1 MSASSIYYPAT
12 DVPMRNESWHAEQAF
27 KSYELGGELWLSCV
41 LSIVAACVV
50 FFGLSTIDSI
60 NHPDI
65 VFEILT
71 KIYLALMWMLSIG
84 CLVFAT
90 ARLMY
95 RQYYSKLS
103 HGKVELYRIDIIEP
117 NDEDYGIRFTSPNG
131 VFTYLNLGCDR
142 ECVAY
147 VIELL
152 QFDAEFRKE
161 INSYLADP
169 VKEKVATENM
179 INSKYKALCGGRN
192 RNREDSDPEPCVN
205 SSTESC
211 VNHSADD
218 GWNVDDEFV

>member
-1 MSASSIYYPAT
+1 MSTSSIYYPAT
-12 DVPMRNESWHAEQAF
+12 DVPVRNESWHAEQAF

-41 LSIVAACVV
+41 LSIVTACVV
-50 FFGLSTIDSI
+50 FFSLSTIDSI
-60 NHPDI
+60 NHPNI
-65 VFEILT
+65 VFEIVA
-71 KIYLALMWMLSIG
+71 KICLALMWVLIIG

-90 ARLMY
+90 THLMY
-95 RQYYSKLS
+95 RKYYSKLS

-117 NDEDYGIRFTSPNG
+117 NDDDWGIQFTSPNG
-131 VFTYLNLGCDR
+131 VFTYLNLGRDP
-142 ECVAY
+142 ECITY

-179 INSKYKALCGGRN
+179 ITSKYKDLCGG

-205 SSTESC
+205 PST
-211 VNHSADD
+211 DD
-218 GWNVDDEFV
+218 DWNVDDDFV

>member
-1 MSASSIYYPAT
+1 MSTSSIYYPAT

-41 LSIVAACVV
+41 LSIVTACVV
-50 FFGLSTIDSI
+50 FFSLSTIDSI
-60 NHPDI
+60 NHPNI
-65 VFEILT
+65 VFEIVA
-71 KIYLALMWMLSIG
+71 KICLALMWVLIIG

-90 ARLMY
+90 THLMY
-95 RQYYSKLS
+95 RKYYSKLS

-117 NDEDYGIRFTSPNG
+117 NDDDWGIQFTSPNG
-131 VFTYLNLGCDR
+131 VFTYLNLGRDP
-142 ECVAY
+142 ECITY

-179 INSKYKALCGGRN
+179 ITSKYKDLCGG

-205 SSTESC
+205 PST
-211 VNHSADD
+211 DD
-218 GWNVDDEFV
+218 DWNVDDDFV

>member
-1 MSASSIYYPAT
+1 MSTSSIYYPAT

-41 LSIVAACVV
+41 LSIVTACVV
-50 FFGLSTIDSI
+50 FFSLSTIDSI
-60 NHPDI
+60 NHPNI
-65 VFEILT
+65 VFEIVV
-71 KIYLALMWMLSIG
+71 KICLALMWVLIIG

-90 ARLMY
+90 THLMY
-95 RQYYSKLS
+95 RKYYSKLS

-117 NDEDYGIRFTSPNG
+117 NDDDWGIQFTSPNG
-131 VFTYLNLGCDR
+131 VFTYLNLGRDP
-142 ECVAY
+142 ECITY

-179 INSKYKALCGGRN
+179 ITSKYKDLCGG

-205 SSTESC
+205 PST
-211 VNHSADD
+211 DD
-218 GWNVDDEFV
+218 DWNVDDDFV

>member
-1 MSASSIYYPAT
+1 MLIMSTSSIYYPAT

-71 KIYLALMWMLSIG
+71 KIYLALMWMLSIV

-117 NDEDYGIRFTSPNG
+117 NDEDWGIQFTSPNG
-131 VFTYLNLGCDR
+131 VFTYLNLGRDP
-142 ECVAY
+142 ECITY

-169 VKEKVATENM
+169 VNKKVSTDNM
-179 INSKYKALCGGRN
+179 INSKHKDLCGGRD
-192 RNREDSDPEPCVN
+192 RKDSDPEPCVN
-205 SSTESC
+205 PSTDGQWD
-211 VNHSADD
+211 VN
-218 GWNVDDEFV
+218 DELV

>member
-147 VIELL
+147 VYVIELL

-179 INSKYKALCGGRN
+179 INSKYKALCGGRASK
-192 RNREDSDPEPCVN
+192 DSNPKPCVN
-205 SSTESC
+205 SST
-211 VNHSADD
+211 DD
-218 GWNVDDEFV
+218 DCKVDD

>member
-1 MSASSIYYPAT
+1 MSTSSIYYPAT

-41 LSIVAACVV
+41 LSIVTACVV
-50 FFGLSTIDSI
+50 FFSLSTIDSI
-60 NHPDI
+60 NHPNI
-65 VFEILT
+65 VFEIVA
-71 KIYLALMWMLSIG
+71 KICLALMWVLIIG

-90 ARLMY
+90 THLMY
-95 RQYYSKLS
+95 RKYYSKLS

-117 NDEDYGIRFTSPNG
+117 NDEDWGIQFTSPNG
-131 VFTYLNLGCDR
+131 VFTYLNLGCDL
-142 ECVAY
+142 ECSMYA
-147 VIELL
+147 IELL

-179 INSKYKALCGGRN
+179 ITSKYKDLCGG

-205 SSTESC
+205 PST
-211 VNHSADD
+211 DD
-218 GWNVDDEFV
+218 DWNVDDDFV